1 MARLYN
7 FLLGFLI
14 IIICGSKR
22 KIKYREWSYDFLLKR
37 ICEGSIPIMGN
48 FKFKYNY
55 QKFLRECLAMALKFI
70 SSLSRSF
77 PFILQYIFSHL
88 LLPSRDFH
96 QKNTLFP
103 LFIHISPIST
113 NISFGL
119 PIKKHRDNKS
129 QAKLSLSYNF

>member
-7 FLLGFLI
+7 FLLDFLI

-48 FKFKYNY
+48 FRFKYTY
-55 QKFLRECLAMALKFI
+55 EKFLRECLVMDLKFI
-70 SSLSRSF
+70 SSLSRSL
-77 PFILQYIFSHL
+77 PYIFQCIISHL
-88 LLPSRDFH
+88 LLPFRALH
-96 QKNTLFP
+96 RKNTLFP
-103 LFIHISPIST
+103 LFMHISPIFT

-119 PIKKHRDNKS
+119 PIKKHRDSKS
-129 QAKLSLSYNF
+129 QAKLSLPYNF

>member
-1 MARLYN
+1 MVLKEKFSIGKDA
-7 FLLGFLI
+7 I
-14 IIICGSKR
+14 T
-22 KIKYREWSYDFLLKR
+22 LLKR

-55 QKFLRECLAMALKFI
+55 AKFLRKCLVMGLKFI

-77 PFILQYIFSHL
+77 SLSSNTFFLIYSFPLEL
-88 LLPSRDFH
+88 LIK
-96 QKNTLFP
+96 KNTLFP

-113 NISFGL
+113 NIFSGL
-119 PIKKHRDNKS
+119 SIKKHRDNKS